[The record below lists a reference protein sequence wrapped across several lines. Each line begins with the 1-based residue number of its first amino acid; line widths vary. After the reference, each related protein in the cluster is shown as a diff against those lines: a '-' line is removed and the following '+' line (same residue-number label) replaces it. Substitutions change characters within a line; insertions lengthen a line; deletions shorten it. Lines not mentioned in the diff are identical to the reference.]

1 MPRILVV
8 GSSCA
13 GKSTLSQKLSAALDL
28 HYIQLDALQWMP
40 GWTERDDPTFFK
52 MLTEAV
58 TQHSHWVIDGN
69 YSRTHA
75 ISWPRAQVV
84 VWLNYSYSRVVWR
97 ALTRTCRRV
106 FTREQLYSGNVE
118 TFRRS
123 FLSRD
128 SILWW
133 VIKTFHYRRRRYSDI
148 RKKNAYAHLVWIE
161 LRRPI
166 PLDALILKIESAI
179 PAEKR

>member
-13 GKSTLSQKLSAALDL
+13 GKSTLAQKLRDALDI
-28 HYIQLDALQWMP
+28 HYIQLDALQWLP
-40 GWTERDDPTFFK
+40 GWVERDDPTFLS
-52 MLTEAV
+52 MLTDEV
-58 TQHSHWVIDGN
+58 TAHQDWVIDGN
-69 YSRTHA
+69 YSRTHH

-84 VWLNYSYSRVVWR
+84 IWLNYSYPRVLWR
-97 ALTRTCRRV
+97 AITRTCRRV
-106 FTREQLYSGNVE
+106 FKKEKLFSGNVE
-118 TFRRS
+118 TFRKS

-133 VIKTFHYRRRRYSDI
+133 VIFTFHHRRRRYKAI
-148 RKKNAYAHLVWIE
+148 RQKNEYAHLTWIE

-166 PLDALILKIESAI
+166 PLDTLIARIHQVLESTH
-179 PAEKR
+179 R

>member
-13 GKSTLSQKLSAALDL
+13 GKSTLSQKLSIELDI
-28 HYIQLDALQWMP
+28 HYIQLDALQWLP
-40 GWTERDDPTFFK
+40 GWIERDDPTFLK

-58 TQHSHWVIDGN
+58 TLNEHWVIDGN
-69 YSRTHA
+69 YSRTHR
-75 ISWPRAQVV
+75 ISWPKAQVV
-84 VWLNYSYSRVVWR
+84 VWLNYSYVRVLWR

-106 FTREQLYSGNVE
+106 FTREELYSGNVE

-133 VIKTFHYRRRRYSDI
+133 VIKTFHYRRRRYRDI
-148 RKKNAYAHLVWIE
+148 RKKNEYAHLAWIE

-166 PLDALILKIESAI
+166 PLDELIRQIENATL
-179 PAEKR
+179 AEKP